1 MFRLVLLLDINFSV
15 ENDIFQTTTG
25 FILSMKE
32 AELNNSRPQYIKAKE
47 KTSHMLKRIETS
59 K

>member
-1 MFRLVLLLDINFSV
+1 M

-59 K
+59 KWVYI